1 MPDPVDLDALLAHVK
16 DEDSFIRFIEALGD
30 DFASGRLLDKAS
42 PPVPYGPGCLGW
54 ENLSIDAFLESAAAW
69 EAASNRVLQSDDPPD
84 TDPAERYTRPRVLHI
99 MRVQNVQ
106 HVGVVAPVLLTH
118 VPIPPPR

>member
-30 DFASGRLLDKAS
+30 DFASGHLLDKAS
-42 PPVPYGPGCLGW
+42 PSSPYGPGSLGW
-54 ENLSIDAFLESAAAW
+54 ENMSIDAFLEAAAAW
-69 EAASNRVLQSDDPPD
+69 AAASNRVLRSDDSPD
-84 TDPAERYTRPRVLHI
+84 TDPAEKYTRPRVLHI
-99 MRVQNVQ
+99 MRVQNGQ
-106 HVGVVAPVLLTH
+106 HVGLVAPVLLKH